1 MILATERAE
10 QIHEMIANLDTLDA
24 DQAKFEK
31 EVLGAGGATWAIE
44 RYAADMFYARQMA
57 RIVRP
62 LLAAYETM
70 STDEWLKTVKRANRE
85 MTDRLINNHGRHN
98 STSLLQN
105 AINQWEA
112 EAMSKFVTMVGYWLQ
127 GDA

>member
-10 QIHEMIANLDTLDA
+10 QICDMIAKLDTLDA
-24 DQAKFEK
+24 DQKKFEA

-44 RYAADMFYARQMA
+44 RYADSMFYARQMA

-62 LLAAYETM
+62 LVATYETM
-70 STDEWLKTVKRANRE
+70 STDEWLKTVKRANRD
-85 MTDRLINNHGRHN
+85 MTDRLIQNHGRHN
-98 STSLLQN
+98 STSILQN

-112 EAMSKFVTMVGYWLQ
+112 EAMSKFVHMVGYWLQ